1 VSPKE
6 LCGLDVVTPMW
17 MRSSKFISLGFTGFR
32 APANKVLMNNIL
44 SDDEF
49 FMVIGGNEGII
60 STVCWNIVK
69 HYMDRNVIW
78 GVGGDAPPFNV
89 QIYIGFISYWWQFLP
104 MIFHSLGEPA
114 PSLIP

>member
-1 VSPKE
+1 M
-6 LCGLDVVTPMW
+6 CGLDVVTPMW
-17 MRSSKFISLGFTGFR
+17 MRSSKFISLGFR
-32 APANKVLMNNIL
+32 APANKVLMNHIL

-78 GVGGDAPPFNV
+78 GVGGGAPNLH
-89 QIYIGFISYWWQFLP
+89 I
-104 MIFHSLGEPA
+104 IFKST
-114 PSLIP
+114 